1 MEPVVDRFR
10 DSMQLRLIRRANA
23 GPASARNT
31 GAAVAASPLLV
42 FTDDDCEPEVE
53 WLSALHAQSMEHPEC
68 LIGGQTI
75 NGLPDNVYAAASQLL
90 IDYLYQYQASVS
102 THGERAAPA
111 FFTANNFGVPAAL
124 FRRVGGFDE
133 SFPLAGGEDRELC
146 DRWQH
151 LGLGTGIGA
160 IRARP
165 SRPCAFAA
173 QVLAA
178 APELRARRLAPAAG
192 SAEARQAAVADR
204 AVLVLLAPD
213 HLPASRRVR
222 SAGGSAHG
230 LDVAVAAGEHDGIH
244 VREVSPLVEFR
255 QLLCHFY
262 GKIHAVKD
270 HRRRRPHRRPQGL
283 RQALGLQPGQPLEI
297 RAGDGRLEIE
307 IAPTP
312 MQLQKRGKGL
322 VAVPDAPLP
331 R

>member
-1 MEPVVDRFR
+1 MSAVSASAVRASALVSHILPATLTLSVIIPTRNRPQRLAACLTALAAQSFPRTRFEVIVVDDGSETSMEPVVDRFR

-102 THGERAAPA
+102 AHGERAAPA

-151 LGLGTGIGA
+151 LGLRLASAQSARVRHSHALSLIRFWRQHLNYGRGA
-160 IRARP
+160 WHLR
-165 SRPCAFAA
+165 
-173 QVLAA
+173 
-178 APELRARRLAPAAG
+178 RARR
-192 SAEARQAAVADR
+192 
-204 AVLVLLAPD
+204 
-213 HLPASRRVR
+213 
-222 SAGGSAHG
+222 AHG
-230 LDVAVAAGEHDGIH
+230 RPPLRIEPLSFYW
-244 VREVSPLVEFR
+244 RLMTYPLRVSPT
-255 QLLCHFY
+255 
-262 GKIHAVKD
+262 
-270 HRRRRPHRRPQGL
+270 P
-283 RQALGLQPGQPLEI
+283 
-297 RAGDGRLEIE
+297 RA
-307 IAPTP
+307 
-312 MQLQKRGKGL
+312 
-322 VAVPDAPLP
+322 APLVGLMWLSQVANTAGFMFEKY
-331 R
+331 RR